1 MKTTK
6 TKENKNIKNLLSKSD
21 KPQEECAVFGVS
33 LFEKEA
39 VGVTYIGLI
48 ALQHR
53 GQESAG
59 MAVVLDGNKIFCH
72 KNMGLVTDVFYKK
85 KMATIPNGKVAI
97 GHTRYSKEGS
107 DRIENAGPFV
117 TEFLTGRIAVTLNGC
132 ITNVEKIREFL
143 QGFGVSFGATATTE
157 VVSSLIALYITKEKK
172 PITGIKKAVTMLEG
186 AFSLVVAMCDGT
198 LYAVR
203 DPNGFRPLCI
213 GFSNMGCVVAS
224 ESCALDS
231 CGFLFSRDVLP
242 GEIVEIKNGRI
253 TSGKVELTTRC
264 HGQGLCIFEYV
275 YFSRPDSVIDG
286 QSVYE
291 SRFNMGKALAKE
303 HPAEADVVCGAP
315 DSGLDAAAGFASE
328 SGIPLVTGFIKNR
341 YIGRSFIYPTQAQ
354 REAAVS
360 LKLNPLKASIAGKRV
375 VLVDDSIVRGTTCN
389 RVVNSLKKAGAT
401 EVHVRISS
409 PHFKH
414 TCHYGTDIDSEDNL
428 IANQLD
434 DEGICKAINAESLG
448 FISINGL
455 VRSCSK
461 SNSKFCTACF
471 TGNNCNKN

>member
-1 MKTTK
+1 MKTYNSKEKKKK
-6 TKENKNIKNLLSKSD
+6 TTFQSD
-21 KPQEECAVFGVS
+21 KPQEECAVFGTS

-59 MAVVLDGNKIFCH
+59 MAVVLEGNKIYCH

-85 KMATIPNGKVAI
+85 KMAAIPNGRVAI
-97 GHTRYSKEGS
+97 GHTRYSKEGA
-107 DRIENAGPFV
+107 DKIENAGPFV
-117 TEFLTGRIAVTLNGC
+117 TEYLTGRIAVALNGC
-132 ITNVEKIREFL
+132 ITNVEKIRELL
-143 QGFGVSFGATATTE
+143 QGFGICFGATATTE
-157 VVSSLIALYITKEKK
+157 VVSSLLAYYITKEKK
-172 PITGIKKAVTMLEG
+172 PINGIKKAVQMLEG
-186 AFSLVVAMCDGT
+186 AFSILITLCDGT

-213 GFSNMGCVVAS
+213 GFSKLGCVVAS

-231 CGFLFSRDVLP
+231 CGFTFSRDVLP

-253 TSGKVELTTRC
+253 TSGKVELTVKSC
-264 HGQGLCIFEYV
+264 QKGLCIFEYV

-291 SRFNMGKALAKE
+291 ARFNMGKSLAAE
-303 HPAEADVVCGAP
+303 HPANADVVCGAP
-315 DSGLDAAAGFASE
+315 DSGLDAAAGFAAQ

-375 VLVDDSIVRGTTCN
+375 VLVDDSIVRGTTCG
-389 RVVNSLKKAGAT
+389 RVVSSLKKAGAT

-409 PHFKH
+409 PHFKY
-414 TCHYGTDIDSEDNL
+414 TCYYGTDIDSEENL
-428 IANQLD
+428 IANKLD
-434 DEGICKAINAESLG
+434 DEGICKEIGAESLG
-448 FISINGL
+448 FISLDSL
-455 VRSCSK
+455 VKACSK
-461 SNSKFCTACF
+461 SSSNFCTACF
-471 TGNNCNKN
+471 TGNCK